1 MEIPCCG
8 FTCPVEA
15 TLRLVGGK
23 YKAVI
28 LWHLMDAG
36 TLRYHELHR
45 RIPRAT
51 DKMLAQ
57 QLRELERDGL
67 LRRAVYPVVPPKTE
81 YSLTDF
87 GRSLAPILDEMCRWG
102 EWYRQGHFIV
112 AARYTTSNAIHQ
124 MGKLP
129 QGEWKEFLDWLE
141 DFEYE
146 KLALPKPDLVCY
158 LQMDRKVSE
167 QLLDARYQGDASRRD
182 IHERD
187 RAYLEQCRISAE
199 YAAEY
204 WHWNRITCSQDG
216 KALPMEEITQRLWDL
231 VAPLFSQG
239 GDVL

>member
-87 GRSLAPILDEMCRWG
+87 GQQFSLSTNPLIA
-102 EWYRQGHFIV
+102 
-112 AARYTTSNAIHQ
+112 
-124 MGKLP
+124 
-129 QGEWKEFLDWLE
+129 
-141 DFEYE
+141 
-146 KLALPKPDLVCY
+146 
-158 LQMDRKVSE
+158 
-167 QLLDARYQGDASRRD
+167 
-182 IHERD
+182 
-187 RAYLEQCRISAE
+187 
-199 YAAEY
+199 
-204 WHWNRITCSQDG
+204 TCSFQ
-216 KALPMEEITQRLWDL
+216 K
-231 VAPLFSQG
+231 FF
-239 GDVL
+239 